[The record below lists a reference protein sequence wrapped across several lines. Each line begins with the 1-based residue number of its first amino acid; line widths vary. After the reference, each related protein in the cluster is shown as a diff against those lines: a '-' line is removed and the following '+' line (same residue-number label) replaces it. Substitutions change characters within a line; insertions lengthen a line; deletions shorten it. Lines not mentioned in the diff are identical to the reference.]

1 MRKPLEGLFVVE
13 MTSYW
18 SATTTA
24 RFLRDM
30 GARVVRVETPPIG
43 DFCRYYGRSMG
54 MPITAEE
61 NPIHD
66 IFNGGKECVALDLK
80 DPKNLK
86 LMQNMLAKADVFITS
101 TRTAGLKKL
110 GLDWETL
117 HAKYPK
123 LVMGQVTGYGIN
135 GPLVNRPGIDAIAY
149 FGANGVILDTRTD
162 PDSPPIYPPA
172 GMGDTTTGITLLSG
186 VLAALLAARE
196 TGVGDYVMTSLYGT
210 GNFVT
215 AGFATNCNYGYEWPR
230 EAHTMSP
237 LGQGYK
243 CRDGRYIYVF
253 VNDYTSVWPK
263 FAKALRLPEE
273 VVTDPRFTTKES
285 TTIIANRSALV
296 DIIREY
302 ALQRDAQDIL
312 DELVAYWA
320 HPPMYF
326 DKGVYLP
333 FAEQVK
339 QVVDVPVLAAGRM
352 DDPDLAAQALRDGRC
367 DMIGLARPLLAEPDY
382 VRKVRNDELALIRPC
397 LCCHEGCFGRA
408 FDGAVGS
415 CAVNPECARERLVGI
430 TPVAEKKRV
439 VVVGGGPAGLEAA
452 RVSALRGHD
461 VTLLEAS
468 DALGGALK
476 SAGVP
481 HFKQADRDLVAW
493 YAATL
498 AHLGVDVRLNTR
510 ADKALLD
517 SLKPQTVFVAE
528 GSTPRTLALPGADGD
543 NVVSALDVL
552 EGKAKA
558 GKSVVIIGA
567 GLVACELALHL
578 VQNGHTVTLLA
589 RRKLLRSAKLP
600 AMNELM
606 LRDLLV
612 FHGVH
617 IVEGA
622 ALESV
627 DAKGVYY
634 EVEGVPALAE
644 GDTVITAVGMEAN
657 HALFDAIR
665 DDYETVLALGDGRRV
680 RNIFGAIWDGYEA
693 ARSL

>member
-1 MRKPLEGLFVVE
+1 

-30 GARVVRVETPPIG
+30 GARVVRIETPPIG

-80 DPKNLK
+80 DPKK
-86 LMQNMLAKADVFITS
+86 LQLMHNMLAKADVFITS

-237 LGQGYK
+237 LGPGYK

-253 VNDYTSVWPK
+253 VNDYTNVWPK

-302 ALQRDAQDIL
+302 ALKRDAQDIL
-312 DELVAYWA
+312 DELVAY
-320 HPPMYF
+320 
-326 DKGVYLP
+326 
-333 FAEQVK
+333 
-339 QVVDVPVLAAGRM
+339 DVPSCILNQYKDRFTGEWLEQSVSNGYLIEHTYPSATRRTWHRCRSILTASACRISM
-352 DDPDLAAQALRDGRC
+352 RSTERWERTTRPSRRNSATANNSVSLYQNRAAQRPCFFAPPRSEWQRASPPARQMGTRLCIEFLRTQRFFSAWMRTLPVVFFGSSGKNSTSRCMRNDG
-367 DMIGLARPLLAEPDY
+367 MLARQNACTCSTVSDRPGLQTMLAFT
-382 VRKVRNDELALIRPC
+382 C
-397 LCCHEGCFGRA
+397 
-408 FDGAVGS
+408 S
-415 CAVNPECARERLVGI
+415 
-430 TPVAEKKRV
+430 
-439 VVVGGGPAGLEAA
+439 
-452 RVSALRGHD
+452 
-461 VTLLEAS
+461 
-468 DALGGALK
+468 
-476 SAGVP
+476 P
-481 HFKQADRDLVAW
+481 HF
-493 YAATL
+493 
-498 AHLGVDVRLNTR
+498 
-510 ADKALLD
+510 
-517 SLKPQTVFVAE
+517 
-528 GSTPRTLALPGADGD
+528 GS
-543 NVVSALDVL
+543 
-552 EGKAKA
+552 
-558 GKSVVIIGA
+558 
-567 GLVACELALHL
+567 
-578 VQNGHTVTLLA
+578 
-589 RRKLLRSAKLP
+589 
-600 AMNELM
+600 
-606 LRDLLV
+606 
-612 FHGVH
+612 
-617 IVEGA
+617 
-622 ALESV
+622 
-627 DAKGVYY
+627 
-634 EVEGVPALAE
+634 
-644 GDTVITAVGMEAN
+644 GMP
-657 HALFDAIR
+657 
-665 DDYETVLALGDGRRV
+665 
-680 RNIFGAIWDGYEA
+680 
-693 ARSL
+693 

>member
-237 LGQGYK
+237 LGQGY
-243 CRDGRYIYVF
+243 
-253 VNDYTSVWPK
+253 
-263 FAKALRLPEE
+263 
-273 VVTDPRFTTKES
+273 
-285 TTIIANRSALV
+285 
-296 DIIREY
+296 
-302 ALQRDAQDIL
+302 
-312 DELVAYWA
+312 
-320 HPPMYF
+320 
-326 DKGVYLP
+326 LP

-476 SAGVP
+476 PAGVP

>member
-43 DFCRYYGRSMG
+43 DFCRYYGRAMG

-253 VNDYTSVWPK
+253 VNDYTNVWPK

-312 DELVAYWA
+312 DELVAYDVPSCILNQYKDRFSGEWLEQSVSNGYLIEHTYPSGNKA
-320 HPPMYF
+320 YLAQMPIYF
-326 DKGVYLP
+326 DSLGV
-333 FAEQVK
+333 Q
-339 QVVDVPVLAAGRM
+339 
-352 DDPDLAAQALRDGRC
+352 DLYAQHR
-367 DMIGLARPLLAEPDY
+367 
-382 VRKVRNDELALIRPC
+382 
-397 LCCHEGCFGRA
+397 
-408 FDGAVGS
+408 
-415 CAVNPECARERLVGI
+415 
-430 TPVAEKKRV
+430 
-439 VVVGGGPAGLEAA
+439 
-452 RVSALRGHD
+452 
-461 VTLLEAS
+461 
-468 DALGGALK
+468 ALG
-476 SAGVP
+476 
-481 HFKQADRDLVAW
+481 AD
-493 YAATL
+493 
-498 AHLGVDVRLNTR
+498 
-510 ADKALLD
+510 
-517 SLKPQTVFVAE
+517 
-528 GSTPRTLALPGADGD
+528 
-543 NVVSALDVL
+543 
-552 EGKAKA
+552 
-558 GKSVVIIGA
+558 
-567 GLVACELALHL
+567 
-578 VQNGHTVTLLA
+578 
-589 RRKLLRSAKLP
+589 
-600 AMNELM
+600 NE
-606 LRDLLV
+606 
-612 FHGVH
+612 
-617 IVEGA
+617 
-622 ALESV
+622 
-627 DAKGVYY
+627 
-634 EVEGVPALAE
+634 
-644 GDTVITAVGMEAN
+644 
-657 HALFDAIR
+657 AI
-665 DDYETVLALGDGRRV
+665 EKEFGDG
-680 RNIFGAIWDGYEA
+680 E
-693 ARSL
+693 